1 MIPKHTPPQPHHQDR
16 LPLRTIP
23 LLGWDLRFSSA
34 LARYTAAVC
43 AAGPLPIM
51 TTLLCIPLAVLL
63 ARRLPFPVTGLL
75 LCFCKPAAAAIETPA
90 VEDRNE
96 KKPRRKVEENSLTA
110 FVDVCVVSLG

>member
-1 MIPKHTPPQPHHQDR
+1 MIPN
-16 LPLRTIP
+16 LPLRNPTPGAVFPSKQKI
-23 LLGWDLRFSSA
+23 LGMYSRFNSA

-90 VEDRNE
+90 VDDRNE
-96 KKPRRKVEENSLTA
+96 KKLRRKAEENSLTV
-110 FVDVCVVSLG
+110 FLKVCVEILC